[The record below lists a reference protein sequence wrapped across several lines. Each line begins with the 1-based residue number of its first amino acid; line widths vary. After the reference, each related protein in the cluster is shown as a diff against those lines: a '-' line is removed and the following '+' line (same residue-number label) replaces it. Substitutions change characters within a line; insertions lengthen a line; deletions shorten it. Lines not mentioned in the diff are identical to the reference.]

1 MEDHKTNIEAN
12 GIAKQLLLLKLLYQL
27 KLILLQ
33 LFSNTCYR
41 IIQIFYK
48 KIEILLYCIF
58 YLFSL
63 FEVKTMSIS
72 AQKQPQALLDLELY
86 LNTVPKPH
94 QTLQPSTP
102 PPPPPPPISAQ
113 KPAIF
118 DTGES
123 KKRYGEAVTQDEKES
138 EKRLK
143 VTQVAPVALVTQVAP
158 VALVTQ
164 VAPVAQVAQVAPNVP
179 KKPSKC
185 IYTIIFSNNKKMI
198 QLPVIITPKIENEF
212 INHLSDGI
220 SIFNNDKH
228 CFDKAFDKATLF
240 LNILMKMNIKP
251 VILTIG
257 TNDDVVTDT
266 AGLHISYDFI
276 GSNKTVFVYRF
287 SKMTNIDTF
296 DKQVISEIKNNI
308 GLVAKQF
315 ATNTKSFANF
325 AESDARQAKH
335 DLNTAQ
341 ENAIK
346 ANRDFNT
353 AQENAAKAKRDLN
366 TVLENAS
373 SRKPRSISNFDI
385 VNNVFMAHKNVI
397 TAQENVITAQEKSA
411 AAQKNVTTAR
421 EKSSAA
427 DADVILTRDKALN
440 AAKDAEIKTKD
451 ARNAEINTKDEEKIN
466 LPKVQ
471 RIILNIS

>member
-1 MEDHKTNIEAN
+1 
-12 GIAKQLLLLKLLYQL
+12 
-27 KLILLQ
+27 
-33 LFSNTCYR
+33 
-41 IIQIFYK
+41 
-48 KIEILLYCIF
+48 
-58 YLFSL
+58 
-63 FEVKTMSIS
+63 MSIS
-72 AQKQPQALLDLELY
+72 AQEQPQALLDLELY
-86 LNTVPKPH
+86 LNTVEVQSVP
-94 QTLQPSTP
+94 TP
-102 PPPPPPPISAQ
+102 PPLPPPPISAK

-118 DTGES
+118 NTSES

-164 VAPVAQVAQVAPNVP
+164 VAPIALVTQVAPVALVTQVAPNIP
-179 KKPSKC
+179 EKPSKC

-198 QLPVIITPKIENEF
+198 QLPVIITPKIDNEF
-212 INHLSDGI
+212 INRLGDGI

-276 GSNKTVFVYRF
+276 GSNKTLFVYRF

-366 TVLENAS
+366 TVQENA
-373 SRKPRSISNFDI
+373 RKPRSISNFDI
-385 VNNVFMAHKNVI
+385 ANNLIMAHKNVI

-440 AAKDAEIKTKD
+440 AAKYAEIKTKD

-466 LPKVQ
+466 LPRVQ

>member
-1 MEDHKTNIEAN
+1 
-12 GIAKQLLLLKLLYQL
+12 
-27 KLILLQ
+27 
-33 LFSNTCYR
+33 
-41 IIQIFYK
+41 
-48 KIEILLYCIF
+48 
-58 YLFSL
+58 
-63 FEVKTMSIS
+63 MSIS

-86 LNTVPKPH
+86 LNTVEVQSVPKPH

-102 PPPPPPPISAQ
+102 PPLPPPPISAK

-118 DTGES
+118 NTSES

-164 VAPVAQVAQVAPNVP
+164 VTPVGQVAQVTPVGQVAQVAPVAQVAQVAPNIP
-179 KKPSKC
+179 EKPSKC

-198 QLPVIITPKIENEF
+198 QLPVITTPKIDNEF
-212 INHLSDGI
+212 INHLRDGI

-276 GSNKTVFVYRF
+276 GSNKTLFVYRF

-346 ANRDFNT
+346 ANRDFKT

-366 TVLENAS
+366 TVQENA
-373 SRKPRSISNFDI
+373 RKPSRSISNFDI
-385 VNNVFMAHKNVI
+385 ANNMIMAHKNVI

-451 ARNAEINTKDEEKIN
+451 ARDAEINTKDEEKIN
-466 LPKVQ
+466 LPRVQ
-471 RIILNIS
+471 QIILNIS